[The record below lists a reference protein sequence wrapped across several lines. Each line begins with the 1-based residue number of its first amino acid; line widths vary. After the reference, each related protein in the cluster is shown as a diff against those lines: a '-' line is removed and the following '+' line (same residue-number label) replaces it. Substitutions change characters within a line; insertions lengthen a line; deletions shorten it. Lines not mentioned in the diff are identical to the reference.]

1 MNLEFQHTAA
11 RRRLVAAYR
20 PGRAWMF
27 VSTHSRP
34 KAAGQV
40 FYTKNQARLVSTH
53 SRPKAAGRQD
63 NCLPLQVACFNT
75 QPPEGGWR
83 LNKIQAGFCVWF
95 QHTAARRRL
104 EASDNDGVQSHRFQ
118 HTAARRRL
126 DGYKSVVVR
135 TVRVST
141 HSRPKAAGEAEC
153 ARLLNQLVS
162 THSRPKAAG
171 CGLPVR
177 RVGVEVS
184 THSRPKAA
192 GPVHKQTVSFGNSF
206 NTQPPEGGW

>member
-1 MNLEFQHTAA
+1 MNEIQALQEELNLLKADFAVHKQETERTITMLEI
-11 RRRLVAAYR
+11 LI
-20 PGRAWMF
+20 
-27 VSTHSRP
+27 
-34 KAAGQV
+34 
-40 FYTKNQARLVSTH
+40 ARLL
-53 SRPKAAGRQD
+53 AANIRAD
-63 NCLPLQVACFNT
+63 VMT
-75 QPPEGGWR
+75 
-83 LNKIQAGFCVWF
+83 
-95 QHTAARRRL
+95 
-104 EASDNDGVQSHRFQ
+104 
-118 HTAARRRL
+118 
-126 DGYKSVVVR
+126 
-135 TVRVST
+135 
-141 HSRPKAAGEAEC
+141 EAEC